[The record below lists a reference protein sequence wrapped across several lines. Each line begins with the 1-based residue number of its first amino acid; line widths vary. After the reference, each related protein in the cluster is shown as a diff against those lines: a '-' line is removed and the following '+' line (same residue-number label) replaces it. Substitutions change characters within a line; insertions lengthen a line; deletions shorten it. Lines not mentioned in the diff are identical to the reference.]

1 MATHSSI
8 YMCKTPKTYTFGYYR
23 KKEDEANILRGP
35 TTNTHATGSIALMV
49 QNDDLG

>member
-1 MATHSSI
+1 MWRHI
-8 YMCKTPKTYTFGYYR
+8 QVYTCVKGGR
-23 KKEDEANILRGP
+23 GEHIANILRGP